1 MRGSGGSGR
10 RAGSRRTT
18 GGAAAAAD
26 AEGRLDLRVLRAFR
40 RIIRAIDLHSRRLE
54 ADHHITGPQLITL
67 NAAAEGPV
75 ATSELARRVHLSPST
90 IVGILDRLEGKG
102 LVARQRSTQDRRL
115 VYVELTPD
123 GRKLAA
129 HAPSPLQD
137 RLAEALGALPRTEQQ
152 AIAAALEKVV
162 ALMEARE
169 IDAAPILD
177 TGPLPE
183 RDAAPA
189 HRRRAMP
196 PRRPPPRGR

>member
-1 MRGSGGSGR
+1 MPWRNRGSSLRGSGERGR
-10 RAGSRRTT
+10 E
-18 GGAAAAAD
+18 AD
-26 AEGRLDLRVLRAFR
+26 PARLDLRVLRAFR

-54 ADHHITGPQLITL
+54 ADHHITGPQLIAL
-67 NAAAEGPV
+67 NAVSEGPI

-115 VYVELTPD
+115 VYVELTPE

-137 RLAEALGALPRTEQQ
+137 RLAEALGALPRAEQQ

-162 ALMEARE
+162 GLMEARE

-189 HRRRAMP
+189 HRRRTMP
-196 PRRPPPRGR
+196 PRRPPRRD